1 MTNKIMKY
9 KLGILGL
16 GKMGSSIL
24 SGIIKSKL
32 YNKEDILLY
41 DVNEEVQNNL
51 LKEGFT
57 FAINEKKLL
66 QSVEKVLIAI
76 KPQMLSKLPPLA
88 LDDYSLTVI
97 SIVAGKTIND
107 LEEIFSKQKYIRV
120 MPNTPSLIQFG
131 ATAICR
137 NDQVASEEFLEVKQ
151 IFASIGVVEEV
162 PEDKMNEVIP
172 LNGSMPAFLYY
183 FARSFIEE
191 GVANGL
197 SYEVSKSLVCWAI
210 IGSSKMIL
218 ESDKPIEELI
228 KDVCSP
234 GGATLEGMKV
244 LEEANVDKILKEV
257 SKKSI
262 QRAYEL
268 SKIK

>member
-1 MTNKIMKY
+1 MKY

-16 GKMGSSIL
+16 GKMGNSIL

-41 DVNEEVQNNL
+41 DVNDEIKSNL
-51 LKEGFT
+51 LKEGFI
-57 FAINEKKLL
+57 FAVNEEKLL

-76 KPQMLSKLPPLA
+76 KPQMLSKLPHLE

-97 SIVAGKTIND
+97 SIVAGKTIDD

-137 NDQVASEEFLEVKQ
+137 NNQVTIEEFKEVKK
-151 IFASIGVVEEV
+151 IFSSIGIVEEI

-172 LNGSMPAFLYY
+172 VNGSMPAFLYY
-183 FARSFIEE
+183 FAKSFIEE

-197 SYEVSKSLVCWAI
+197 SYEVCKSLVCHAI

-218 ESDKPIEELI
+218 ESDKPIDELI

-244 LEEANVDKILKEV
+244 LDEANVDGILKEV

-262 QRAYEL
+262 KRAYEL
-268 SKIK
+268 SEIK